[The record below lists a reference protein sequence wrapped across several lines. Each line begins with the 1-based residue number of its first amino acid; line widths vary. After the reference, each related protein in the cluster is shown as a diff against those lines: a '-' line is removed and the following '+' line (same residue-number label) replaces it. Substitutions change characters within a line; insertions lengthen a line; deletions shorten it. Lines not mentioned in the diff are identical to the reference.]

1 MKNISHSEFS
11 VIISVLDD
19 LMKQR
24 RLNFLLKAWTRIKM
38 QNKKNRILFSNPS
51 FAGKLSQLDVL

>member
-11 VIISVLDD
+11 VVISVLDE

-51 FAGKLSQLDVL
+51 FAGKLS